1 MNQYLYWQVIAAFL
15 IDLWIGDPKQLTH
28 PVVLIGKAIRNM
40 ETFLRRFTFHFSER
54 LLGIILVIII
64 VGSSYG
70 LVWLILFVMNQVHLW
85 LSLLVGAWL
94 ISTTIATKGLAD
106 EGKKLFSLLKAKE
119 LEEAKKQ
126 VGYIVSRDTDHL
138 DESEVIRATVET
150 IAENIVDAVISPLFY
165 AILGGPALAMVYR
178 AANTLDSMCGY
189 KNERYRDFGFAS
201 ARFDDLLNYI
211 PARITGVLIV
221 LAAWLLQLDAKKSLS
236 IWFRDAH
243 LHPSPNSGIPE
254 ASVAGALHI
263 RLGGVN
269 IYFGQPK
276 KRAYMGDDLKPLQVE
291 HIQQTIQLLYG
302 VSGIFIGLYTVIF
315 WSLYFTN

>member
-1 MNQYLYWQVIAAFL
+1 M
-15 IDLWIGDPKQLTH
+15 
-28 PVVLIGKAIRNM
+28 
-40 ETFLRRFTFHFSER
+40 
-54 LLGIILVIII
+54 
-64 VGSSYG
+64 
-70 LVWLILFVMNQVHLW
+70 
-85 LSLLVGAWL
+85 
-94 ISTTIATKGLAD
+94 
-106 EGKKLFSLLKAKE
+106 FSLLKAKE

-126 VGYIVSRDTDHL
+126 VGYIVSRDTDHM
-138 DESEVIRATVET
+138 DESEVIRASVET

-165 AILGGPALAMVYR
+165 AILGGPALAMAYR

-189 KNERYRDFGFAS
+189 KNERYRDFGWAS

-211 PARITGVLIV
+211 PARITGVVIV

-269 IYFGQPK
+269 FYFGQPK
-276 KRAYMGDDLKPLQVE
+276 KERIWGMILNRFRLSIFNKRFGCYMV
-291 HIQQTIQLLYG
+291 
-302 VSGIFIGLYTVIF
+302 
-315 WSLYFTN
+315 